1 METVTLTQNQALGAG
16 AVVGGVFATVWIFA
30 IALWVLLIVA
40 WWKLFTKAGEAGWK
54 SIIPIYNIYVFCK
67 IIGINFWIY
76 CLAIPVV
83 LGILLGVTA
92 GSAVNTISTNPNA
105 SFGAVSGLGLVSLIL
120 VYGYAIFFDIYT
132 AIKLGNA
139 FKKGSGFKVGLVLL
153 PNIFLLILAFG
164 ASKYVGKK
172 AVEAKKD

>member
-1 METVTLTQNQALGAG
+1 MQTTTTLTQNQMVAAGGVLGAIL
-16 AVVGGVFATVWIFA
+16 ATAGIFIIA
-30 IALWVLLIVA
+30 IYILLIIA

-83 LGILLGVTA
+83 LSVLYTVIVGNASDFNQLTTLGVIIT
-92 GSAVNTISTNPNA
+92 
-105 SFGAVSGLGLVSLIL
+105 F
-120 VYGYAIFFDIYT
+120 VYVGYYIFLDIYT

-139 FKKGSGFKVGLVLL
+139 FKKGAGFKVGLVLL

-164 ASKYVGKK
+164 ASKYAGKK